1 MLLVPIYIV
10 CRILHEYLRRYD
22 RVTWNWKFP
31 SLDEAVN
38 GAENI
43 HCDNSC
49 ETNQEQKVGICSFE
63 FEISVVFARFRAY
76 CELRRFIHSRTCD
89 DFFHFIT
96 PYH

>member
-63 FEISVVFARFRAY
+63 FEISVEFARFCA
-76 CELRRFIHSRTCD
+76 CDLRPATIHPFTYSACD
-89 DFFHFIT
+89 DFFIL
-96 PYH
+96 